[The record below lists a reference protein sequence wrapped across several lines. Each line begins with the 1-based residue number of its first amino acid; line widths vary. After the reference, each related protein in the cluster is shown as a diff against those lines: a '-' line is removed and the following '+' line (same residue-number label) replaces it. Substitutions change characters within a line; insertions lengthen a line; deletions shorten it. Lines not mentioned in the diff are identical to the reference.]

1 MRNAGA
7 SIDPPTDPFEAIP
20 LPSRPVPPGARG
32 PKPPPGAQPQGGSR
46 LPPGVSPDIFGSS
59 GFGSPSAPAGRSTGL
74 PPAAQPPQPWQ
85 MPAAPE
91 PVVPQRSLRDEP
103 GLMPGGDGGSS
114 KLEPLR
120 YEEPPPRRRRGRM
133 FALVV
138 LAVVLLAG
146 VAYAIPAVVMSGKML
161 PGTQVQNI
169 DIGGLTA
176 TEAADKLREQLGDKA
191 ARTMTLLAAGKK
203 YDIDPDKSGLEFDV
217 VATINQAP
225 SDFPAPMEVWRALTG
240 TLKLDPQISV
250 DSDLLESTVT
260 SLAKKIDV
268 KVREGKVAF
277 EGVKPVV
284 VTPQDGRILEQEA
297 AAATI
302 RKAFL
307 GPEAEIRL
315 PVSVIKPKVTA
326 DVVKKAAA
334 VAGKA
339 LPGPVTLTYAGK
351 QAQLPVETLA
361 AHLSFEPD
369 DSGGMSPSF
378 DAKNAIAT
386 VEKRL
391 VDPSLAPLEPT
402 FQIVG
407 GKPKL
412 VPGHKGKGI
421 DDKKLADDVAEM
433 VAENGSRTIPVTLAT
448 VQPRIS
454 EAEARG
460 FGIKEKVSEFT
471 TPYDCCLPR
480 VTNIQT
486 IAKLLDGYLVKPGET
501 FSLNGVIGQRDT
513 ARGFVPAPMIQNG
526 RLVDSVGGG
535 ISQFVTTMYNAVY
548 FGGFEE
554 VQHMAHEFY
563 ISRYPAGRESTVSW
577 PEPDFRWKNDSKYGV
592 LVKTSFTN
600 SGVTVAFWSTKRYDI
615 ESISSERYNITP
627 FKRETDSGPDCIPM
641 VGQNGF
647 TIDVWRVFKQNGKE
661 IKRVKETT
669 VYRPEVDLKC
679 VPAAAARTPD
689 PPAPPANPDDA
700 TNADLPG
707 AVDAADATNAT
718 DAANDVDQ

>member
-1 MRNAGA
+1 
-7 SIDPPTDPFEAIP
+7 
-20 LPSRPVPPGARG
+20 
-32 PKPPPGAQPQGGSR
+32 
-46 LPPGVSPDIFGSS
+46 
-59 GFGSPSAPAGRSTGL
+59 
-74 PPAAQPPQPWQ
+74 
-85 MPAAPE
+85 
-91 PVVPQRSLRDEP
+91 
-103 GLMPGGDGGSS
+103 
-114 KLEPLR
+114 
-120 YEEPPPRRRRGRM
+120 M

-391 VDPSLAPLEPT
+391 VDPSLAPSNRPSRSSAESPSWFRGTRARASTTRSSPT
-402 FQIVG
+402 TWPRWSPKTAAG
-407 GKPKL
+407 PSRSPSRPSSRGSPKPRR
-412 VPGHKGKGI
+412 
-421 DDKKLADDVAEM
+421 A
-433 VAENGSRTIPVTLAT
+433 GSASRRRSASSPRRTTAA
-448 VQPRIS
+448 S
-454 EAEARG
+454 RG
-460 FGIKEKVSEFT
+460 
-471 TPYDCCLPR
+471 
-480 VTNIQT
+480 
-486 IAKLLDGYLVKPGET
+486 
-501 FSLNGVIGQRDT
+501 
-513 ARGFVPAPMIQNG
+513 
-526 RLVDSVGGG
+526 
-535 ISQFVTTMYNAVY
+535 
-548 FGGFEE
+548 
-554 VQHMAHEFY
+554 
-563 ISRYPAGRESTVSW
+563 
-577 PEPDFRWKNDSKYGV
+577 
-592 LVKTSFTN
+592 
-600 SGVTVAFWSTKRYDI
+600 
-615 ESISSERYNITP
+615 
-627 FKRETDSGPDCIPM
+627 
-641 VGQNGF
+641 
-647 TIDVWRVFKQNGKE
+647 
-661 IKRVKETT
+661 
-669 VYRPEVDLKC
+669 
-679 VPAAAARTPD
+679 
-689 PPAPPANPDDA
+689 
-700 TNADLPG
+700 
-707 AVDAADATNAT
+707 
-718 DAANDVDQ
+718 